1 MSQDLLL
8 RMPLQFEPLRKNR
21 WVLRFPSDIG
31 ISEWMLQSASRPSIE
46 QKNTEI
52 EFLNTSTFVVGRY
65 NWSDINVTFRD
76 VIAPSTSQA
85 LMEWI
90 RLCSESVT
98 GRQGYAA
105 GYKRDLELEML
116 DHTGVAVQKWVLKN
130 CWISTSNFGE
140 LQYSDDSLATITATI
155 VMDYA
160 ILAY

>member
-1 MSQDLLL
+1 
-8 RMPLQFEPLRKNR
+8 MPLQFEPLRKNR

-116 DHTGVAVQKWVLKN
+116 DPTGTAVQKWVLKN